1 MNAPKREVTGL
12 PAFER
17 VFEEHG
23 AFAWRLLARL
33 GVQQRDVP
41 DVCQEVFIVVHR
53 RLADFDPERS
63 SVRTWVYGICAR
75 AASDYRR
82 RHPNRRES
90 ELDPGDFTAPGQ
102 PDSELEAERAWA
114 RLARILSAMDPLK
127 RQVFVLYELEA
138 MPMSQIAAILEC
150 PEQTAYS
157 RLHAARRAVLAE
169 FEGKTT
175 P

>member
-1 MNAPKREVTGL
+1 
-12 PAFER
+12 
-17 VFEEHG
+17 VFQEHS

-33 GVQQRDVP
+33 GVEPRDVP

-53 RLADFDPERS
+53 RLADFDAERS
-63 SVRTWVYGICAR
+63 SLRTWVYGICVR
-75 AASDYRR
+75 AASEYRR

-102 PDSELEAERAWA
+102 PDSELEAQRAWQ
-114 RLARILSAMDPLK
+114 RLAHVLAAMDPLK

-138 MPMSQIAAILEC
+138 LPMSEVATILQC

-157 RLHAARRAVLAE
+157 RLHAARRLVLTE
-169 FEGKTT
+169 FEGSTK